1 MSAQCVRN
9 NQFWAVTICYLPAGV
24 RTLSE
29 HAQVAYQ
36 EDDRYRNRSLISYQS
51 LKQSSELYFCM
62 IGLLSEPSV
71 PSIYSLSDLSFNA
84 MNRYWVLP

>member
-1 MSAQCVRN
+1 MSGECVRKD
-9 NQFWAVTICYLPAGV
+9 QFWAATICYLPTGV
-24 RTLSE
+24 RALSE

-51 LKQSSELYFCM
+51 LKQTSKLYFCM

-71 PSIYSLSDLSFNA
+71 PPFIVYLICHS
-84 MNRYWVLP
+84 MP